1 MIDVITIN
9 SKRKLNTE
17 KIQKKNYLLQFLP
30 ESLQLF
36 SKNKNFFH
44 KEKKLKSDYAIDLMH
59 NILLRYYF
67 KKENNLRL
75 NSKILTLKYGHLYN
89 YYVDYFVSC
98 GVLKLISNYKVG
110 QKSKSYEISE
120 FILSGKIHRYQNKD
134 KVLLKKYKKQL
145 ISFEEFN
152 TQNSPI
158 PEDIRQKLT
167 LDLFSCKV
175 DYQTASIYL
184 NSLNEDIDNLNRNF
198 YALDSIE
205 DGHIFYH
212 FDNFGRMH
220 TNFTILRSFIRKNC
234 LYIDGKQTF
243 EIDIQNSQP
252 LFLIKLIQNSNSVIS
267 KDELELFK
275 ILTKNG
281 NFYQYIVDNSEVTS
295 KKEAKK
301 LIYRV
306 LFGKNWRSKEN
317 IIFSRIFP
325 SIYNFIKEYKKKSGD
340 YRILS
345 HQLQKMESELIFNKI
360 IKTILYICPDA
371 KLITVHD
378 SIISSVDYKDIIET
392 IFRQK
397 LKEEFD
403 I

>member
-1 MIDVITIN
+1 MIDVIPNNKIKITP
-9 SKRKLNTE
+9 E
-17 KIQKKNYLLQFLP
+17 KIQKKKYLLQFLP
-30 ESLQLF
+30 ESIDYLTK
-36 SKNKNFFH
+36 SKNFYFKD
-44 KEKKLKSDYAIDLMH
+44 KKLKSDYAIDLIH
-59 NILLRYYF
+59 NILLRFYF

-89 YYVDYFVSC
+89 YYVNYYESI
-98 GVLKLISNYKVG
+98 GLLKLVSNYKVG
-110 QKSKSYEISE
+110 QKSKSYQISE
-120 FILSGKIHRYQNKD
+120 TILNGKINRYKNKD
-134 KVLLKKYKKQL
+134 KILLKKYKKQ
-145 ISFEEFN
+145 IESFEEFN
-152 TQNSPI
+152 NQVSPI
-158 PEDIRQKLT
+158 PEYIREKLIF
-167 LDLFSCKV
+167 DLYSCKV
-175 DYQTASIYL
+175 DHLTSSIYI
-184 NSLNEDIDNLNRNF
+184 NSLNENIDNLNRNL
-198 YALDSIE
+198 YAIDSIE

-234 LYIDGKQTF
+234 LSIDDKKTF
-243 EIDIQNSQP
+243 EVDIPNSQP
-252 LFLIKLIQNSNSVIS
+252 LFLIKLIENSNQVIS
-267 KDELELFK
+267 KEEFDLFK

-281 NFYQYIVDNSEVTS
+281 NFYQYIVDNSEIGG

-306 LFGKNWRSKEN
+306 LFGRNWKSKEN
-317 IIFSRIFP
+317 MIFSRIFP

-378 SIISSVDYKDIIET
+378 SIISTVDHRDIIET
-392 IFRQK
+392 IFKQK

>member
-1 MIDVITIN
+1 MIDVIAN
-9 SKRKLNTE
+9 SKIKLNRE
-17 KIQKKNYLLQFLP
+17 KIKKKDYILQFLP
-30 ESLQLF
+30 ESFKSF
-36 SKNKNFFH
+36 SKNKNFFF

-89 YYVDYFVSC
+89 YYVNYFESC
-98 GVLKLISNYKVG
+98 GFLKLISNYKVG

-120 FILSGKIHRYQNKD
+120 LILNGKILRYQNKD

-152 TQNSPI
+152 IQNSPI
-158 PEDIRQKLT
+158 LEEIRKKLT

-184 NSLNEDIDNLNRNF
+184 NSLNDDVDNLNRNL

-220 TNFTILRSFIRKNC
+220 TNFTILRSYIRKNN

-243 EIDIQNSQP
+243 EVDIPNSQP
-252 LFLIKLIQNSNSVIS
+252 LFLIKLIQDSNSVVS
-267 KDELELFK
+267 KDEFELFK

-281 NFYQYIVDNSEVTS
+281 NFYQYIVDNSEITS
-295 KKEAKK
+295 RKEAKK

-345 HQLQKMESELIFNKI
+345 HQLQKMESELIYNKI
-360 IKTILYICPDA
+360 IKTIMYICPDA
-371 KLITVHD
+371 KLVTVHD
-378 SIISSVDYKDIIET
+378 SIISSIDNKEIIET

-397 LKEEFD
+397 LKEEFG